1 MGDSNPAYFL
11 KTPKN
16 IINLLLSFGASS
28 TACGVS
34 TCSGLTLEF
43 GVAAWLSAWAVEL
56 EEEAMLWSFS
66 WCSNESDDK
75 SKSLLSMSARRKLK

>member
-1 MGDSNPAYFL
+1 MKRQGESGALKNAHYSWKWEISNPAYFL

-28 TACGVS
+28 TACGAS
-34 TCSGLTLEF
+34 TCSEPTLEF

-66 WCSNESDDK
+66 
-75 SKSLLSMSARRKLK
+75 